1 MKVAIALIHYKA
13 VTPTHLVVNMCPDAW
28 HKFLHASQRV
38 RQEMIVPKLKPH
50 LGGKVRELVWIPL
63 DGQNK
68 LQIVDNNSVLILEL

>member
-13 VTPTHLVVNMCPDAW
+13 VTPTYLIVDMCPEVW
-28 HKFLHASQRV
+28 HKFLHTSQRV

-50 LGGKVRELVWIPL
+50 LDGKVRELVWIPL

-68 LQIVDNNSVLILEL
+68 LQIVDENNVIKL

>member
-13 VTPTHLVVNMCPDAW
+13 VTPTYLIVDMCPEVW
-28 HKFLHASQRV
+28 HKFLRASQRD

-50 LGGKVRELVWIPL
+50 LDGNVREIVWIPL

-68 LQIVDNNSVLILEL
+68 LQIVDENSIIKL

>member
-13 VTPTHLVVNMCPDAW
+13 VSPT
-28 HKFLHASQRV
+28 FLIVDMPGDIWQRFLRADQKG

-50 LGGKVRELVWIPL
+50 LVGTVRHLAWLPL

-68 LQIVDNNSVLILEL
+68 LKITDETVIQKL